1 MREGAHEAVGCGECR
16 NSGYRGRAGV
26 YEIMVLDEHLK
37 ALITPG
43 ADVQAL
49 RQSAMAQGMCSLRMA
64 ATEKASAGLT
74 TVAEVLRVTPG
85 DSETNPLI
93 VAA

>member
-1 MREGAHEAVGCGECR
+1 
-16 NSGYRGRAGV
+16 
-26 YEIMVLDEHLK
+26 MVLDEHLK
-37 ALITPG
+37 ALITLG

-64 ATEKASAGLT
+64 ATEKANAGLT

-85 DSETNPLI
+85 DPETNPLYCCGVKPFLS
-93 VAA
+93 VATSLHSAH